1 MLWDGQRILDEPG
14 DQIAVTVPFVGT
26 SAEKDQG
33 GAFTQE
39 CRCLPDG
46 VLVPFRKR
54 YTPRRVPVVDVAQP
68 AVPHVAA
75 TVAGRERGT
84 VPLWI
89 PTRPGLGADIEEAG
103 SRVAHQAVELA
114 SRI

>member
-14 DQIAVTVPFVGT
+14 DQVAVTVPFVGT

-46 VLVPFRKR
+46 VLVPFRKL